1 LPEAPDGE
9 ECVLDD
15 ILGVGGVAEDSG
27 GDAEPVAAAAGD
39 EMVEIFGGAGVQ
51 MLSLS
56 IDMMRRVRG
65 FV

>member
-1 LPEAPDGE
+1 
-9 ECVLDD
+9 
-15 ILGVGGVAEDSG
+15 
-27 GDAEPVAAAAGD
+27 VAAAAGD